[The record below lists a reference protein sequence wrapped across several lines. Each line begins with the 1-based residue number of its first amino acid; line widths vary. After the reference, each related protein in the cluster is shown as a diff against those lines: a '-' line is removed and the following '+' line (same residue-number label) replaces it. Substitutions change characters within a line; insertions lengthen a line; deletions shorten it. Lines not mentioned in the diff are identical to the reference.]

1 MAVTVGMDFGER
13 RRLPNLRLYFFV
25 CNSGRA
31 CYTDFVMKM
40 EFFSLIIVAL
50 ISALVIALVLLVVA
64 GVCSLCGAV
73 SFGTVFVK
81 GLWSM
86 LLIPAVMIYGGL
98 VERNLL
104 TVKNVDVPS
113 EKLPETFD
121 GYRIVHISDLHLRS
135 FRGRSGALKRAVEK
149 INALEPDLI
158 CFSGDLVTMA
168 SAEIE
173 PFQDILSSLKARD
186 GVVSVMG
193 NHDYCSY
200 NPDESLDKD
209 DEAAK
214 VRSAERKMGWH
225 LLDDANF
232 SIVRGG
238 RSLSVLGVQN
248 ISASRQFQSYG
259 DLVKAMAGADGEYK
273 ILVSHDPTHWRQEV
287 LGRQDVG
294 LVLSG
299 HTHAMQLS
307 LFGWCPSR
315 YMFREYRGLYSETT
329 DFGTQYIYVN
339 PGLGETIFPLRIGV
353 VPEISLI
360 TLRSPVS
367 EH

>member
-1 MAVTVGMDFGER
+1 
-13 RRLPNLRLYFFV
+13 
-25 CNSGRA
+25 
-31 CYTDFVMKM
+31 MKM
-40 EFFSLIIVAL
+40 EAISIIIIAL
-50 ISALVIALVLLVVA
+50 LSAVVIALVLVVVA
-64 GVCSLCGAV
+64 GGCALCGAA

-98 VERNLL
+98 IERNLL
-104 TVKNVDVPS
+104 TVKNVEIPS
-113 EKLPETFD
+113 EKLPEAFD

-168 SAEIE
+168 SAEIDD
-173 PFQDILSSLKARD
+173 PFKEILSSLRARD

-209 DEAAK
+209 EEAARVK
-214 VRSAERKMGWH
+214 AAEREMGWN
-225 LLDDANF
+225 LLDDMNVG
-232 SIVRGG
+232 IERGG
-238 RSLSVLGVQN
+238 RHISVVGVQN
-248 ISASRQFQSYG
+248 ISASREFQSYG
-259 DLVKAMAGADGEYK
+259 NLAKAMTGADGEYR
-273 ILVSHDPTHWRQEV
+273 ILVSHNPTHWRQEV
-287 LGRQDVG
+287 LGQQDID
-294 LVLSG
+294 LMLSG

-339 PGLGETIFPLRIGV
+339 PGLGETIFPLRVGV
-353 VPEISLI
+353 VPEITLL
-360 TLRSPVS
+360 TLRRK
-367 EH
+367 